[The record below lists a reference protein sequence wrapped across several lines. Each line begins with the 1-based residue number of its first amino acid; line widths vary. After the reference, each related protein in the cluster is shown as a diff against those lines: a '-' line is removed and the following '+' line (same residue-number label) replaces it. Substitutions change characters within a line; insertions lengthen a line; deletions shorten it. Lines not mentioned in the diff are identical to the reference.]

1 MLFESYLVNK
11 DRGIYPTE
19 FEDVPEGSWICSFKV
34 ENDEVWNE
42 IKEGKSL
49 KGFSLEIMCDLVEK
63 KTNVLD
69 EIEEYIDE
77 ILG

>member
-1 MLFESYLVNK
+1 MVVGYVRLKLKMN
-11 DRGIYPTE
+11 I
-19 FEDVPEGSWICSFKV
+19 
-34 ENDEVWNE
+34 VWNE
-42 IKEGKSL
+42 IKEGKTL